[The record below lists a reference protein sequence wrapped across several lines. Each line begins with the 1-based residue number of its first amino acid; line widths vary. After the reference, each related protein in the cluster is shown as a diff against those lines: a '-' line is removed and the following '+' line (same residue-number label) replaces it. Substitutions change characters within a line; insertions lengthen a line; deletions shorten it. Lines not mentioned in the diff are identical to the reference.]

1 LLFYGYK
8 IIYLFLKTTDRI
20 RMRIPNVFK
29 PTVHRAPSRSIG
41 VIVFSVTL
49 SLCLF
54 EFANYA

>member
-1 LLFYGYK
+1 MGYK